1 MNDLREACIQFHL
14 PVEPE
19 LLCQLMDYCDSDKD
33 GQINY
38 LDFANFLNW
47 KDKMPSGL
55 GMCMILIFH
64 LQKSKFTLNIWTD
77 MPV

>member
-1 MNDLREACIQFHL
+1 MNDLQEACIQFHL

-33 GQINY
+33 GKINY

-47 KDKMPSGL
+47 KDKMPTGL
-55 GMCMILIFH
+55 GMFLAKILCVASRRNKVRI
-64 LQKSKFTLNIWTD
+64 
-77 MPV
+77 